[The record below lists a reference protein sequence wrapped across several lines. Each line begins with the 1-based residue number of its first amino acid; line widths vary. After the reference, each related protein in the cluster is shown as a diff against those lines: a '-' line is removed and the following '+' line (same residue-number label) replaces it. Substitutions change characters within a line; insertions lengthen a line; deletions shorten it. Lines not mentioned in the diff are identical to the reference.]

1 MTYKAVIFDLDGTLV
16 DSLEDLADATN
27 YALKFFGQPGHST
40 EAIKQMVGEGTNT
53 LISKALAGD
62 KQELIGQVLAKMRE
76 KYDKICLN
84 KSRPYKGLLEVVTEL
99 AKRQIKLAVL
109 TNKDEK
115 MSQKIVSHFFDG
127 YFQIVKGTTQAVPV
141 KPEPAA
147 ALQILEKLDVRPQEA
162 IFVGDSNIDIQTA
175 KAANIKAVSVS
186 WGFRSRKELFEAGT
200 DVIIDYPYQL
210 LELFN

>member
-16 DSLEDLADATN
+16 DSLQDLADATN
-27 YALKFFGQPGHST
+27 YALKFFGQPVHNT
-40 EAIKQMVGEGTNT
+40 EAIKQMVGEGTDT

-84 KSRPYKGLLEVVTEL
+84 KSRPYKGLLEVVAEL

-127 YFQIVKGTTQAVPV
+127 FFQIVKGTTQAVPV
-141 KPEPAA
+141 KPEPTA
-147 ALQILEKLDVRPQEA
+147 ALQILEKLDIRPQEA

-175 KAANIKAVSVS
+175 KAANIKAIGVS
-186 WGFRSRKELFEAGT
+186 WGFRGRKELIGAGA
-200 DVIIDYPYQL
+200 DIIIDYPYQL

>member
-16 DSLEDLADATN
+16 NSLEDLADATN
-27 YALKFFGQPGHST
+27 YALKFFGQPVHKT

-76 KYDKICLN
+76 KYGEICLN

-115 MSQKIVSHFFDG
+115 MSQKIVRHFFDG